1 MPGHNTGPGSGIG
14 GSAPGGNVTGG
25 GGNVTGGGGNVT
37 IGGGGVGSGGSN
49 TPYVPPPPTLLTV
62 VQPEAPPMQYA
73 SRYANASTANRAPVK
88 TSIIADQYAR
98 MLNVPFFQAFGDVD
112 ANSNSIFDRK
122 NLLTGYSKSPFDSY
136 TADARQDIEDS
147 RKQSDVQSRA
157 LQQSLGTEYNATTG
171 DTNDV
176 LKKMYPTP
184 IDYGSSF
191 SIPDLLQF
199 RGPDVTKRNIKGN
212 TFGNEGSMD
221 RNYSTVNYDLTGP
234 RGGLKELYADML
246 AKGGRVGMNDGGNPS
261 SEDGG
266 KTNYYTMGQPVTEE
280 EYNMQSDYMGLNPQG
295 MDLFKAFRLDNP
307 NVDERVILD
316 ALKKQG
322 YNAEVDMYKGGR
334 VGYAPGGQVAA
345 TNPNAALMN
354 FLNNI
359 ASSNESFMS
368 KARSAKSAS
377 DYALAQRYGQVAET
391 GTSDPIDDMLKMI
404 ITPKVEPKDVSFEEK
419 YGGIN
424 PTYTQ
429 PLSYGNRTP
438 ASHGGMMIVDN
449 GVVNNGIGS
458 ILKKYNKIRKEL

>member
-14 GSAPGGNVTGG
+14 GSNP
-25 GGNVTGGGGNVT
+25 
-37 IGGGGVGSGGSN
+37 GGSN
-49 TPYVPPPPTLLTV
+49 PGGIGGSNPRIGIGNPGGGDGPGGSIINPPYVPPPP
-62 VQPEAPPMQYA
+62 PPPPIPMQY
-73 SRYANASTANRAPVK
+73 SSQYANSPTENRVPVK

-98 MLNVPFFQAFGDVD
+98 MLNVPFFQAFGNVD

-136 TADARQDIEDS
+136 IAQARQDIEDS

-199 RGPDVTKRNIKGN
+199 RGPDVTKENIKDN
-212 TFGNEGSMD
+212 TFGNQSVMD

-234 RGGLKELYADML
+234 RGGLTELYAAML
-246 AKGGRVGMNDGGNPS
+246 A
-261 SEDGG
+261 
-266 KTNYYTMGQPVTEE
+266 
-280 EYNMQSDYMGLNPQG
+280 
-295 MDLFKAFRLDNP
+295 
-307 NVDERVILD
+307 
-316 ALKKQG
+316 
-322 YNAEVDMYKGGR
+322 KGGR

-377 DYALAQRYGQVAET
+377 DYALAQRYGQLAE
-391 GTSDPIDDMLKMI
+391 TSDPIDDMLKMI
-404 ITPKVEPKDVSFEEK
+404 ITPKVAPKDVSFEEK

-429 PLSYGNRTP
+429 PSSYGNRTP

-458 ILKKYNKIRKEL
+458 ILKKYNEIRKEL

>member
-1 MPGHNTGPGSGIG
+1 MPGHNTGPGSN
-14 GSAPGGNVTGG
+14 P
-25 GGNVTGGGGNVT
+25 
-37 IGGGGVGSGGSN
+37 GGSN
-49 TPYVPPPPTLLTV
+49 PGGSNPGGIGSGNPGGGDGPGGSIINPPYVPPPP
-62 VQPEAPPMQYA
+62 PPPPIPMQY
-73 SRYANASTANRAPVK
+73 SSQYANSPTENRVPVK

-98 MLNVPFFQAFGDVD
+98 MLNVPFFQAFGNVD

-136 TADARQDIEDS
+136 IAQARQDIEDS

-199 RGPDVTKRNIKGN
+199 RGPDVTKENIKDN
-212 TFGNEGSMD
+212 TFGNQGVMD
-221 RNYSTVNYDLTGP
+221 RNYSTVDYDLTGP
-234 RGGLKELYADML
+234 RGGLKELYAAML
-246 AKGGRVGMNDGGNPS
+246 AKGGRVGMNEGGDPS

-266 KTNYYTMGQPVTEE
+266 KTNYYIMGQPATEK

-295 MDLFKAFRLDNP
+295 MDLFKAFKLKNP
-307 NVDERVILD
+307 NVNERVILD

-377 DYALAQRYGQVAET
+377 DYALAQRYGQLAET
-391 GTSDPIDDMLKMI
+391 ETSDPIDDMLKMI
-404 ITPKVEPKDVSFEEK
+404 ITPKVAPKDVSFEEK

-429 PLSYGNRTP
+429 PSSYGNRTP

-458 ILKKYNKIRKEL
+458 ILKKYNEIRKEL